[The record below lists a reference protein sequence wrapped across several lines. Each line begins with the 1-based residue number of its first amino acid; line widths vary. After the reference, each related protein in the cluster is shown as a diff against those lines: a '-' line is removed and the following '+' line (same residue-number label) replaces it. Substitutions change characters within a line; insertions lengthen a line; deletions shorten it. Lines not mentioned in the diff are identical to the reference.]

1 MIDRKKVIEALQCR
15 DNDLPCFLCAYYR
28 PDAKPVAKCEY
39 HRLLQDVIFLLKEQ
53 EKKKIKLIKKH
64 QFTFRRNDIFSMWR
78 VYEKICET
86 LMDEGKL
93 VISRTDDHEKVNFV
107 WEIREDDTD

>member
-1 MIDRKKVIEALQCR
+1 MDLVRAVIKLEVPEYQIGQ
-15 DNDLPCFLCAYYR
+15 
-28 PDAKPVAKCEY
+28 PVTIYFKDTMQKFGIC
-39 HRLLQDVIFLLKEQ
+39 DKEQ
-53 EKKKIKLIKKH
+53 EKKLIKLHKKH
-64 QFTFRRNDIFSMWR
+64 TFTFRRNDIFSMWR

-86 LMDEGKL
+86 LMDERKL